1 MRPMPKPV
9 VWCSWTYPDAGLAL
23 LRDVAEVRVYPGPG
37 CAPRAELLKQLPEAS
52 AVFACP
58 PTDRLDAEAMDLAP
72 HLKVISGFGVGYD
85 YVQVP
90 EATKRGILVCNTPG
104 TLTETMADYTFALLL
119 ATARR
124 TAEGDRF
131 MRQRAW
137 STYQPDLLLGAEIN
151 GATLGIVGLGAIGAG
166 VAKRDTG
173 YDIKIVYHSRS
184 RNPEIEASTGAELRS
199 LDDVLKESDFVCLT
213 TALTPE
219 TRGLI
224 GERELNLMKRT
235 AILIN
240 TARGAVTDE
249 IALAAALKAG
259 RIAGAGIDVY
269 TQEPLPPDHPL
280 LDCETALLMPHVGSG
295 THATRARMS
304 VVACEN
310 IKAALL
316 GDRPRFLLNPDA
328 WEARRR

>member
-1 MRPMPKPV
+1 MPTKPI
-9 VWCSWTYPDAGLAL
+9 VWCSWTYPEAGLSL
-23 LRDVAEVRVYPGPG
+23 LRDTAEVRVYPGPG
-37 CAPRAELLKQLPEAS
+37 CAPRAELLQQLPQAA

-72 HLKVISGFGVGYD
+72 NLKVISGFGVGYD

-104 TLTETMADYTFALLL
+104 TLTETMADYTFALML

-131 MRQRAW
+131 MRTRAW

-166 VAKRDTG
+166 VARRATG
-173 YDIKIVYHSRS
+173 FDMKILYHSRS
-184 RNPEIEASTGAELRS
+184 RKPEIEASTGAELRS
-199 LDDVLKESDFVCLT
+199 LDDVLRESDFVCLT

-224 GERELNLMKRT
+224 GERELNLMKRS

-249 IALAAALKAG
+249 LALAAALKSG

-269 TQEPLPPDHPL
+269 TQEPLPADHPL

-304 VVACEN
+304 VVACDN
-310 IKAALL
+310 IKAVLQ
-316 GDRPRFLLNPDA
+316 GDRPRFLINPEA
-328 WEARRR
+328 WEKRRP